1 VDSREQSAPTMTMP
15 HQILRDAQGGDGRA
29 VRVFIAYLKE
39 LSLKTWVE
47 ASRRRSFVRT
57 NDADMALQVAVRQL
71 DPRDVFAAREA
82 VLDALQRFESPEGR
96 WLTRS
101 RYATEHLRS
110 ATEHAALAVLAR
122 RRLSPGEFD
131 NLYAPFES
139 AIPVTLLFGLPELD
153 TTTGDSRAE

>member
-1 VDSREQSAPTMTMP
+1 MKDPEVSFGR
-15 HQILRDAQGGDGRA
+15 HGHKDAHAGDARA

-47 ASRRRSFVRT
+47 AARRRPFVRT
-57 NDADMALQVAVRQL
+57 SDADTALQVAVRQL
-71 DPRDVFAAREA
+71 DPRAVFAAKEG

-101 RYATEHLRS
+101 RYATEHLRQ

-122 RRLSPGEFD
+122 RRLSVGEFE
-131 NLYAPFES
+131 NLYATFES
-139 AIPVTLLFGLPELD
+139 AIPAALLVGLPELK
-153 TTTGDSRAE
+153 TTNGNSETE

>member
-1 VDSREQSAPTMTMP
+1 MDSREQSALAMTMP
-15 HQILRDAQGGDGRA
+15 QPTLKGAQGGDGRA

-47 ASRRRSFVRT
+47 AARRRPFVRT
-57 NDADMALQVAVRQL
+57 SDADMALQVAVRQL
-71 DPRDVFAAREA
+71 DPRDVFAAKEG

-101 RYATEHLRS
+101 RYATEHLRL

-122 RRLSPGEFD
+122 HRLSAGEFE

-139 AIPVTLLFGLPELD
+139 AIPAALLVGLPELNTTNGNSD
-153 TTTGDSRAE
+153 TE